1 MRHWQTLKAS
11 VRGASHCR
19 SGLPNQDAVRVT
31 KCKDGRGLLVA
42 LADGHG
48 SAKSFRSQRGAR
60 LAVLVAQQV
69 CVQLF
74 NFENPSQSKHWAE
87 DRLPQEL
94 VRRWREHVDKLLQ
107 RQPFTPKELDS
118 LDAVSRRQ
126 VEAQPYLAYGS
137 TLLAVVVA
145 PTYILYLQLGD
156 VDILTVF
163 SNGNIERPI
172 PKDDRLIANET
183 TSLCSDKAWNE
194 VRVCFQ
200 TLAGSP
206 PDLILVASDGYA
218 NSYRDAASFEQVA
231 RDLWVML
238 QGEGEAAVKPH
249 LHDWLNEASHQG
261 SGDDISVGL
270 IWRPVVEASIDKT
283 TPTPVG
289 QSTRDGRLRRLIRF
303 LLKILAQ

>member
-1 MRHWQTLKAS
+1 MPHWQTLKAS

-31 KCKDGRGLLVA
+31 RCRDDRGLLVA

-60 LAVLVAQQV
+60 LAVIVAQQV
-69 CVQLF
+69 CGQLF
-74 NFENPSQSKHWAE
+74 NLENPSQIKRWAE
-87 DRLPQEL
+87 DRMPHEL

-107 RQPFTPKELDS
+107 RQPFTPQELAS

-145 PTYILYLQLGD
+145 PTFILYLQLGD
-156 VDILTVF
+156 GDILTV
-163 SNGNIERPI
+163 STQGNVERPM
-172 PKDDRLIANET
+172 PRDDRLIANET

-194 VRVCFQ
+194 VRVSFQ

-206 PDLILVASDGYA
+206 PALILVSSDGYA
-218 NSYRDAASFEQVA
+218 NSYRDDVSFKLVA
-231 RDLWVML
+231 QDVWVML
-238 QGEGEAAVKPH
+238 QDEGEAAVKPH
-249 LHDWLNEASHQG
+249 LHEWLSEASQQG

-270 IWRPVVEASIDKT
+270 IWRPVLHSHEAIPAT
-283 TPTPVG
+283 QP
-289 QSTRDGRLRRLIRF
+289 
-303 LLKILAQ
+303 